1 MYTIRIHTVFTMKAL
16 AVTFPTVLAQQ
27 HKTQLQH
34 IPSKSIHSNNVNT
47 YCMYVANSLRTTQLL
62 TTALGAYQGNRIQS
76 NNTFLTVIPRKF
88 FLLCIFVKKR
98 EALRRSSKTKEAK
111 KLCEVLHIVLLL
123 LSPGICWTCISGGCS
138 FKWYSQKI

>member
-98 EALRRSSKTKEAK
+98 
-111 KLCEVLHIVLLL
+111 
-123 LSPGICWTCISGGCS
+123 S
-138 FKWYSQKI
+138 FKTLLKDKRS